1 MSQNISLIDAI
12 IRLRKMDGLLFP
24 LSLATVAP
32 LLYIYL
38 AEVPQ
43 GGSWL
48 TDRYNP
54 AGSLGAR
61 GVIIYSQRGLQEL

>member
-1 MSQNISLIDAI
+1 MVLVLIFSKKLLFIMSQNISLIDAI

-43 GGSWL
+43 GGS
-48 TDRYNP
+48 
-54 AGSLGAR
+54 
-61 GVIIYSQRGLQEL
+61 